1 MSTKLYNE
9 FVTEIRRTNNY
20 SMFKNMIGN
29 RELKDR
35 NYKKLIR
42 SMSEKQLIIPILVNE
57 KLEIIDGQHR
67 FNACRSLK
75 LPVYYYMIP
84 GYEIEDVKR
93 ANLVSCNWGL
103 DDYLNLHIQL
113 EKKQYITFLGLRDKN
128 NLRTAQLLEIIA
140 TLEKKE
146 FGRVKLAFEDGS
158 FEFEN
163 IILIERFLMD
173 LKDFSDFKECY
184 TTAFSKAFLRLYL
197 QDGYEHNHMQK
208 KLKNLSHKLSKRRTY
223 SDYLSLL
230 VNDIYTFGSANA
242 RLKYDANGNR
252 FYQI

>member
-1 MSTKLYNE
+1 
-9 FVTEIRRTNNY
+9 
-20 SMFKNMIGN
+20 MIGN
-29 RELKDR
+29 RELKDK

-67 FNACRSLK
+67 FNACRSLQ
-75 LPVYYYMIP
+75 LPVYYYIIP

-113 EKKQYITFLGLRDKN
+113 EKKQYIAFLDLRNKN
-128 NLRTAQLLEIIA
+128 NLRTAQLLEIVA

-146 FGRVKLAFEDGS
+146 LGRIKLAFEDGS
-158 FEFEN
+158 FEIEN
-163 IILIERFLMD
+163 LMTIERFLMD
-173 LKDFSDFKECY
+173 LKDFSEFKECY
-184 TTAFSKAFLRLYL
+184 TTTFSKAFLKLYL

-230 VNDIYTFGSANA
+230 VNDIYTFGSASA
-242 RLKYDANGNR
+242 KLKYDANGNR